1 MRYFSVIIARICH
14 CEVKPKQ
21 SLFPF
26 KNITGRVWVIIIA
39 LFLFFP
45 SLGFAETKEIISE
58 GTYNMGDGE
67 TPSVA
72 ESRALLQAKR
82 TALEQA
88 GTYVESYTKVKN
100 LQLTEDEIKV
110 LSSGIME
117 VEFLDKKRTVVGDGI
132 HFWVQIKA
140 KVNPD
145 KIEEMAKRV
154 KEKSVIEDYKKI
166 QEAYDKS
173 QKDIEEL
180 KRQLAGAKGEK
191 EKKQVEAKITD
202 EERLFQAN
210 EWFEKGNKHN
220 LDFTWTEVEKLP
232 EYQSLSDSD
241 KTKAKVLY
249 YKEYDDAIEA
259 YTSAI
264 ALDPNYAAAYN
275 NRGAVYAKN
284 SLIKALLD
292 KNKNPRIA
300 DVYKN
305 NADEDY
311 DRAIEDYN
319 KAIALDPNYAD
330 AYNNRGAVYAKNSLI
345 KALLDKNKNPR
356 IADVYKNNADE
367 DYDRAIEDYNKA
379 IALDPNYALAYARRG
394 SAYDNKGQYDRA
406 IEDYNKAIA
415 LDPNYAAAYNNRGLA
430 YYKKG
435 NMGRAISDFQ
445 KACDMG
451 DVLGCEYLQIVL
463 ENR

>member
-180 KRQLAGAKGEK
+180 KKQLAGAKGEK

-202 EERLFQAN
+202 DERLFQAN

-319 KAIALDPNYAD
+319 KAIALDPNYA
-330 AYNNRGAVYAKNSLI
+330 
-345 KALLDKNKNPR
+345 
-356 IADVYKNNADE
+356 
-367 DYDRAIEDYNKA
+367 
-379 IALDPNYALAYARRG
+379 LAYARRG

-445 KACDMG
+445 KTCDMG